1 MKRLTLLF
9 SLLFMCVSLAF
20 SQRQVTG
27 TVEDNSGNP
36 IPGASVIVVGTSSGT
51 VTDIDGNFA
60 ISVSSGDQLEFSF
73 VGYES
78 QTVTVGAQ
86 STLTISLVESTEF
99 LDEIVVSGYQ
109 TQTRKS
115 LSGAIASVDVNNAVK
130 TPVINVAEMLQGRVT
145 GVSVINSG
153 QPGAAPIVRVRGYG
167 TPNNNSPLYV
177 IDGVQTDDAYV
188 LSSLSPS
195 DIEQINVLKDASAAI
210 YGARASN
217 GVIVI
222 TTKGGSYNTKS
233 TVTFESYVGSSR
245 AVGLPTL
252 LNAQQHADM
261 IWQSKINDGVAPNHP
276 QYGTGGSPN
285 VPSSLQGTPAGISTT
300 VAPNGTDWLDAIF
313 DPGLAQQYKF
323 SVTSGNANSKFMM
336 SMEYLDRQGAQ
347 IMTGYKTGRTRMNA
361 EFKVNDRITIGEH
374 LNVTYDSERATN
386 QVQAAYRSSPLIPLY
401 DNDGNFAGGYGT
413 PLGLGNVQN
422 PYAVLKR
429 TEDDFQKSF
438 RAFGDV
444 YANVNIIKGLDYK
457 VVFGGMMRDLANRR
471 FVVKNPEHSEPRS
484 TNTLYEQSFRQYN
497 WNLTNTLNYKAN
509 FDNHSIDALLGYEA
523 LSNNFKGHEIS
534 RNDYLFE
541 TPNFYLLSNGAGTPV
556 VQYANASAYTISS
569 IFLTVNYAYNNR
581 YFVTATVRQDN
592 TSRFSKANADAI
604 FPSASFGWVLSEED
618 FYGSDNYMKLRVSYG
633 TLGNQ
638 SLGRTAPD
646 QNISNLSEANAYYPF
661 DGSSISTGAALS
673 AVGNPDLQ
681 WETVVS
687 ANAGLDFRLMDNK
700 LYGSVDYFNITTND
714 LIAVDESLIGTT
726 AIDASAPLVNIGQVS
741 NTGIELAL
749 NYADQTSGGLSYDVG
764 FNFSTYKNVVDSLI
778 SAFYVGNSSFR
789 GGAVTRTAS
798 GEPMSYFYGRRVL
811 GLDGSGRFEYADIN
825 GDGSINDDDREKIGS
840 PHPDFTFGLN
850 VSLGYKNFDLYAF
863 FAGSVGNEIYH
874 YNKIYSHFPTF
885 FNGNRHEDVLDSWTP
900 SNTDTDMPA
909 LSESIRNEETQPNSW
924 FVEDGSYVKLK
935 TLQIGYTLPSSATSK
950 LGISN
955 ARIYVAGNNL
965 LTLSKYSGMDPEVG
979 GGPLTLGVDQGIYPQ
994 ASITSLGINV
1004 TF

>member
-1 MKRLTLLF
+1 
-9 SLLFMCVSLAF
+9 MCVSLAF

-51 VTDIDGNFA
+51 VTDIEGNFA

-86 STLTISLVESTEF
+86 STLTITLAESTEF

-130 TPVINVAEMLQGRVT
+130 TPVINAAEMLQGRVT
-145 GVSVINSG
+145 GVSIINSG

-222 TTKGGSYNTKS
+222 TTKSGSYNTKN
-233 TVTFESYVGSSR
+233 TVTFESYVGSSK

-252 LNAQQHADM
+252 LNAQQHGDM
-261 IWQSKINDGVAPNHP
+261 IWQSKVNDGVTPNHP

-300 VAPNGTDWLDAIF
+300 VNPNGTDWLDAIF
-313 DPGLAQQYKF
+313 DPGLAQQYKL
-323 SVTSGNANSKFMM
+323 SVSSGNANSKFMM

-374 LNVTYDSERATN
+374 LNVTYDSERGGN

-401 DNDGNFAGGYGT
+401 DNDGNYAGGYGT
-413 PLGLGNVQN
+413 PLGLGNVGN
-422 PYAVLKR
+422 PYATLKR

-497 WNLTNTLNYKAN
+497 WNITNTLNYKAN

-556 VQYANASAYTISS
+556 VQWGNANAYTISS
-569 IFLTVNYAYNNR
+569 TFLTVNYAYNNR
-581 YFVTATVRQDN
+581 YLVTATVRQDN

-618 FYGSDNYMKLRVSYG
+618 FYSSDNYMKLRVSYG

-661 DGSSISTGAALS
+661 DGSSASTGAALS

-749 NYADQTSGGLSYDVG
+749 NYADATSGGLSYDVG
-764 FNFSTYKNVVDSLI
+764 FNLSTYTNTVDSLI
-778 SAFYVGNSSFR
+778 SAFYVGNSGFR
-789 GGAVTRTAS
+789 GGAVTRTS
-798 GEPMSYFYGRRVL
+798 PGEPMSYFYGRRVL
-811 GLDGSGRFEYADIN
+811 GLDGSGRFEYEDVN
-825 GDGSINDDDREKIGS
+825 GDGSINDDDRTKIGS
-840 PHPDFTFGLN
+840 PHPDFTFGVN
-850 VSLGYKNFDLYAF
+850 VSLAYKNFDLYAF
-863 FAGSVGNEIYH
+863 FAGSVGNDIYH
-874 YNKIYSHFPTF
+874 YNKIYTHFPTF

-900 SNTDTDMPA
+900 SNTDTDFPA
-909 LSESIRNEETQPNSW
+909 LSESIRNDETQPNSW

-965 LTLSKYSGMDPEVG
+965 LTLSKYSGMDPEIG
-979 GGPLTLGVDQGIYPQ
+979 GSPLTLGVDSGAYPQ
-994 ASITSLGINV
+994 ASLTSLGINV

>member
-1 MKRLTLLF
+1 
-9 SLLFMCVSLAF
+9 MCVSLAF

-51 VTDIDGNFA
+51 VTDIEGNFA

-86 STLTISLVESTEF
+86 STLTITLAESTEF

-130 TPVINVAEMLQGRVT
+130 TPVINAAEMLQGRVT
-145 GVSVINSG
+145 GVSIINSG

-222 TTKGGSYNTKS
+222 TTKSGSYNTKN
-233 TVTFESYVGSSR
+233 TVTFESYVGSSK

-252 LNAQQHADM
+252 LNAQQHGDM
-261 IWQSKINDGVAPNHP
+261 IWQSKVNDGVTPNHP

-285 VPSSLQGTPAGISTT
+285 VPSSLQGTPACISTT
-300 VAPNGTDWLDAIF
+300 VNPNGTDWLDAIF
-313 DPGLAQQYKF
+313 DPGLAQQYKV
-323 SVTSGNANSKFMM
+323 SVSSGNANSKFMM

-374 LNVTYDSERATN
+374 LNVTYDSERGGN

-401 DNDGNFAGGYGT
+401 DNDGNYAGGYGT
-413 PLGLGNVQN
+413 PLGLGNVGN
-422 PYAVLKR
+422 PYATLKR
-429 TEDDFQKSF
+429 TDYDFQKSF

-497 WNLTNTLNYKAN
+497 WNLTNTLNYKAS

-556 VQYANASAYTISS
+556 VQWGNANAYTISS
-569 IFLTVNYAYNNR
+569 TFLTVNYAYNNR
-581 YFVTATVRQDN
+581 YLVTATVRQDN

-618 FYGSDNYMKLRVSYG
+618 FYSSDNYMKLRVSYG

-661 DGSSISTGAALS
+661 DGSSASTGAALS

-749 NYADQTSGGLSYDVG
+749 NYADATSGGLSYDVG
-764 FNFSTYKNVVDSLI
+764 FNLSTYTNTVDSLI
-778 SAFYVGNSSFR
+778 SAFYVGNSGFR
-789 GGAVTRTAS
+789 GGAVTRTS
-798 GEPMSYFYGRRVL
+798 PGEPMSYFYGRRVL
-811 GLDGSGRFEYADIN
+811 GLDGSGRFEYEDVN
-825 GDGSINDDDREKIGS
+825 GDGSINDDDRTKIGS
-840 PHPDFTFGLN
+840 PHPDFTFGVN
-850 VSLGYKNFDLYAF
+850 VSLAYKNFDLYAF
-863 FAGSVGNEIYH
+863 FAGSVGNDIYH
-874 YNKIYSHFPTF
+874 YNKIYTHFPTF

-900 SNTDTDMPA
+900 SNTDTDFPA
-909 LSESIRNEETQPNSW
+909 LSESIRNDETQPNSW

-965 LTLSKYSGMDPEVG
+965 LTLSKYSGMDPEIG
-979 GGPLTLGVDQGIYPQ
+979 GSPLTLGVDSGAYPQ